1 MSAGM
6 ARRATPSV
14 GQSACSTGRRAL
26 AAGSRRV
33 DREDRGSNAGGRRG
47 ARQPGACHPLAKGA
61 PWASYAL
68 HVCGNT
74 KVILAD
80 LVTTGAGAVELDYK
94 TDVRLAH
101 HLLKD
106 STVFIGNLDS
116 STVVALGTSALIE
129 AKSRE
134 LFGDPPLHPERRLRH
149 PGHRARGQH
158 PSQGARGPLVVS
170 G

>member
-80 LVTTGAGAVELDYK
+80 LATTGAGALELDYK
-94 TDVRLAH
+94 TDVPWP
-101 HLLKD
+101 
-106 STVFIGNLDS
+106 T
-116 STVVALGTSALIE
+116 TS
-129 AKSRE
+129 
-134 LFGDPPLHPERRLRH
+134 
-149 PGHRARGQH
+149 
-158 PSQGARGPLVVS
+158 
-170 G
+170 